1 MKLKSG
7 LIELDIDH
15 LDIEFDQMNIKDVN
29 LYLQELKLTKM
40 LLTKARS
47 KALEISDILQA
58 RKRELLDINTK
69 ELD

>member
-15 LDIEFDQMNIKDVN
+15 LDIEFDQMSIKDVN

-58 RKRELLDINTK
+58 RKRELLDINKK

>member
-1 MKLKSG
+1 MKLKSRG
-7 LIELDIDH
+7 IEVDIDH
-15 LDIEFDQMNIKDVN
+15 LDIEINKMDIKDVN

>member
-1 MKLKSG
+1 MKLKSRG
-7 LIELDIDH
+7 IELDIDH
-15 LDIEFDQMNIKDVN
+15 FDIEFDQMNIKDVN

-58 RKRELLDINTK
+58 RKRELLDLDTK

>member
-1 MKLKSG
+1 MKLKSRG
-7 LIELDIDH
+7 IEVDIDH
-15 LDIEFDQMNIKDVN
+15 LDIEFDQMSIKDVN

-58 RKRELLDINTK
+58 RKRELLDINKK

>member
-1 MKLKSG
+1 MKLKSRG
-7 LIELDIDH
+7 IEVDIDH
-15 LDIEFDQMNIKDVN
+15 LDIEFDQMSIKDLN

-58 RKRELLDINTK
+58 RKRELLDINKK

>member
-1 MKLKSG
+1 MKLKSRG
-7 LIELDIDH
+7 IEVDIDH

-58 RKRELLDINTK
+58 RKRELLDLDTK